1 MEKKFLDEIKKDLL
15 KKRQDLVALV
25 SKNNETNEREVGDT
39 IDVASDSAER
49 EIMFELNDY
58 ERILLND
65 IDNALNKIDMNLY
78 GRCESCKADISE
90 PRLKVLPAARLCIKC
105 QEKSE
110 AKK

>member
-1 MEKKFLDEIKKDLL
+1 MDKKFLDEIKNDLV

-25 SKNNETNEREVGDT
+25 SKNNEANEREVGDT
-39 IDVASDSAER
+39 IDAASDSAER
-49 EIMFELNDY
+49 EMMFELNDF

-78 GRCESCKADISE
+78 GKCEDCRADI
-90 PRLKVLPAARLCIKC
+90 PDLRLKILPAARLCVKC

-110 AKK
+110 SKK